1 MIKNM
6 YNYFLLFIGICNS
19 LIAQEFMS
27 QEDAVKTGLEKN
39 YAVLIVK
46 NQQAITKAQNNL
58 GAAGMSPSVT
68 LNGNLNLASLNS
80 HQEFN
85 TGVVQD
91 RAGAKTN
98 NSGASI
104 NAAWNVFDGMRMF
117 AIKKRLD
124 LNEQLSSIQLR
135 QQMESTV
142 AAIIVAY
149 NNIVRISA
157 LIKAGKQNLSIYEE
171 RKKIAQLKL
180 ELGSDSKVD
189 YLLSLTDENKA
200 KSALL
205 QLEIDLL
212 TAKTNLNN
220 LLTKTVDTDFKTSDS
235 ITVNFNLQ
243 LEDLKK
249 SAIQSNASLLISKQ
263 NELILSQSV
272 KEARAA
278 NLPLLQLNGAYV
290 YNRNQSQAGIVFLN
304 RQNGLNAGLT
314 ASWLVF
320 NGNRNSRLVQERNIL
335 ALNQNYVSQQT
346 QLLIDG
352 TVFINYRSFLL
363 NKQIVDME
371 FQNLRDSKE
380 LLTISLERY
389 RVGKANLLETIE
401 TQKNLEDTQVRYIN
415 ALYAMKVAETELLR
429 TNGSL
434 VK

>member
-1 MIKNM
+1 M

-249 SAIQSNASLLISKQ
+249 SAIQCNASLLISKQ

>member
-1 MIKNM
+1 M

>member
-235 ITVNFNLQ
+235 ITVNFNPQ

>member
-1 MIKNM
+1 M
-6 YNYFLLFIGICNS
+6 YKYFLLLTGLCNS
-19 LIAQEFMS
+19 LGAQDFLS
-27 QEDAVKTGLEKN
+27 QEDAIKTGLEKN
-39 YAVLIVK
+39 YSVLIVK
-46 NQQAITKAQNNL
+46 NQQAIAKAQNNI
-58 GAAGMSPSVT
+58 GSAGMSPSVT
-68 LNGNLNLASLNS
+68 LNGNLNMASLNS

-91 RAGAKTN
+91 RSGAQSN
-98 NSGASI
+98 NTGASI

-149 NNIVRISA
+149 NNIVRINA

-189 YLLSLTDENKA
+189 YLLTLTDENKA

-220 LLTKTVDTDFKTSDS
+220 FLSKAVDTDFKTSDS
-235 ITVNFNLQ
+235 ITVNFNPQ

-249 SAIQSNASLLISKQ
+249 SALQSNASLLISKQ

-278 NLPLLQLNGAYV
+278 NLPLIQLNGAYV
-290 YNRNQSQAGIVFLN
+290 YNRNQSQAGIVFLS

-314 ASWLVF
+314 ASWLLF
-320 NGNRNSRLVQERNIL
+320 NGNRNNRLVQERNIL

-371 FQNLRDSKE
+371 FQNLIDSKE
-380 LLTISLERY
+380 LLSISLERY

-415 ALYAMKVAETELLR
+415 ALYAMKLAETELMR

>member
-1 MIKNM
+1 M

-278 NLPLLQLNGAYV
+278 NLPLIQLNGAYV